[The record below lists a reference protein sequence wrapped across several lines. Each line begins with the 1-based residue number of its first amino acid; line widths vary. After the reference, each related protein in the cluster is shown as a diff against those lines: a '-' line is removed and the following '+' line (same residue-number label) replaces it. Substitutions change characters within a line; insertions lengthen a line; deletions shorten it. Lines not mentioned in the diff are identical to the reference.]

1 MKTSFWSEP
10 NNNLSVSSSFL
21 NKKFA
26 YNDRENKFMK
36 FYNQYLLDET
46 SWNNNSTIYDVNQ
59 MNFLNK
65 QNHDINNL
73 DNFFELLED
82 HSNLTNLDNTIS
94 IYHYSIPNTKLY
106 YPEPYIASPSF
117 MHTDMW
123 YIHILVY
130 QYWLWFM
137 FGALITIFFCLF
149 LITLRW
155 CNIRIRPKRETRGVS
170 RAKCGDLI
178 TACVPVSWATS
189 IIVTETTDAM
199 DYFDGSG
206 TTEFVVGIRAYQ
218 WGWEY
223 YYPKDIDLNYNIS
236 NNYSTFLGNSLK
248 YNPTTGTNLTI
259 NNFWKYYQNKTT
271 DNVVTPSHLLLLPDD
286 SNNIINKFLLSDFGY
301 NTKEES
307 VSFKNTK
314 MSSKFFTNDLINLP
328 FDNVN
333 KSSIVNKLVISEE
346 QFLSSYL
353 FGLKRQHNFL
363 NNQAS
368 LNNSATFF
376 DLNSLKKLYN
386 HNWNSNKSPL
396 KDTYSGFDSLFFNNP
411 NTLNKNKIN
420 SLLQTITNSK
430 QLSEDRGAEFS
441 SFFRNLLT
449 LFNNDSDK
457 KKFHQVLNKV
467 NSLRNTSY
475 NFENKLILSL
485 VQSEGDF
492 SSTNES
498 HINNFFNN
506 YNNNYQFD
514 ETFSTNRVILPS
526 EQNLKNFLNLS
537 PKDLNFNLSPYSN
550 EVENDF
556 LDNQYNFNKLNETE
570 YSFKSLTGSNNNLN
584 NLKASSLST
593 KFPLNKSPILSNRVN
608 LSWLNYDQ
616 PSDICDDNDVA
627 LIFQNDLK
635 DNSIPTSLSSIYW
648 ETFFSNSTKHLRLD
662 DLTKI
667 NSIETQFYLPFFTE
681 YYDYDFRNLQAIQLY
696 EDSYWDATYSP
707 YIYDE
712 YLDLKYNFIKP
723 RRFSKIDGY
732 FGSFLEKVDKII
744 KNEVIDISTETNN
757 NSNEVI
763 YPTMFYLEDSNQST
777 QLTSSNN
784 LINTAFSNLINP
796 FEDSYESLKY
806 LNQLYNLEDK
816 FFFMNNSFF
825 IQPHSHSYVS
835 NVSRSNYDEFSWYS
849 NLTSTNEINI
859 DTNLIQQLLNNED
872 VEDLDSLDN
881 DWLLD
886 PLNESDE
893 DIKSSSFI
901 SIRPYTKNSMVNYNA
916 MQKVFRS
923 RFEEGRSF
931 VKLKD
936 IALSESKQPFLN
948 SNKVAFERSIG
959 KEKINFYKINFYK
972 NNNLNYHNNFYSSFT
987 SLNFYFFDFPFLLSG
1002 KSDPSRYLWFDW
1014 YAKWGELAVQ
1024 PSSSAKYTI
1033 HGMPYFNK
1041 IFEYTNS
1048 NNDLINETENY
1059 LNRII
1064 KARKN
1069 YLAGWSY
1076 SPYLIFRNNNWY
1088 NISNKNNILLNNN
1101 KLTVTKNILINF
1113 NYYWYIRPFY
1123 FDLIKNFS
1131 VGFSNISSYSKTAI
1145 QPSTSSQSY
1154 YYNLNSLADIFT
1166 KREFLYREFFFKNNK
1181 IDSLPLFVCASPKN
1195 DLYQELKSSF
1205 LYIND
1210 IDNETES
1217 LHISLNKLQSYTN
1230 NTSNDILIK
1239 YLELYFNSNYFL
1251 NYLNHS
1257 ISSLL
1262 NNSYELKG
1270 NSNILLKNQ
1279 YRPIKKGISNMIKL
1293 HATGAIALP
1302 VEMRIQILASS
1313 KDVIHSWAIPSAG
1326 IKIDCVPG
1334 YSSHRITI
1342 FLSTGIFWGQ
1352 CMEICGRYH
1361 HWMPI
1366 VIYFMKRDLF
1376 FLWCTHFIFLN
1387 DTNKNWVIND
1397 RQGLDYLKPVSFN
1410 QLNWFDELLK

>member
-1 MKTSFWSEP
+1 MKTSPWLEHNLNFFLSTTSLEKGAVY
-10 NNNLSVSSSFL
+10 NNL
-21 NKKFA
+21 
-26 YNDRENKFMK
+26 ENESIK
-36 FYNQYLLDET
+36 FYRRYILDKT
-46 SWNNNSTIYDVNQ
+46 SWNSNSAIYDVTQ
-59 MNFLNK
+59 MNFLER
-65 QNHDINNL
+65 QNYDVENL

-82 HSNLTNLDNTIS
+82 RSNLINLDNTVS
-94 IYHYSIPNTKLY
+94 VYHYSIPNTKLY

-123 YIHILVY
+123 YVHILVY

-137 FGALITIFFCLF
+137 FGVLITIFFCLF

-199 DYFDGSG
+199 DYFDGAG

-223 YYPKDIDLNYNIS
+223 YYPKDIDLNYNVN
-236 NNYSTFLGNSLK
+236 NNYSVFLGNSLK
-248 YNPTTGTNLTI
+248 YNPTTSTNLTV
-259 NNFWKYYQNKTT
+259 NNFWKYYQNKNT
-271 DNVVTPSHLLLLPDD
+271 DSVITPSHLLLLPND

-301 NTKEES
+301 NTKDEP
-307 VSFKNTK
+307 VAFKNTK

-328 FDNVN
+328 FNNTN
-333 KSSIVNKLVISEE
+333 KSSIINKLTISEE

-363 NNQAS
+363 NNQSA
-368 LNNSATFF
+368 LNNSSTFF
-376 DLNSLKKLYN
+376 DLNSLKNLYEY
-386 HNWNSNKSPL
+386 NWNSNKN
-396 KDTYSGFDSLFFNNP
+396 THNTTHNGFSNLFFNDP
-411 NTLNKNKIN
+411 NTLTKSRFG
-420 SLLQTITNSK
+420 SLLQTINNSK
-430 QLSEDRGAEFS
+430 QILDGQNTEYF

-457 KKFHQVLNKV
+457 KKFIDTLSKT
-467 NSLRNTSY
+467 NSLHNMSY
-475 NFENKLILSL
+475 NFENKVLLSA

-492 SSTNES
+492 NSIDGSY
-498 HINNFFNN
+498 INNFFNN
-506 YNNNYQFD
+506 YNNNYQFN
-514 ETFSTNRVILPS
+514 ETFSTNRVILSS
-526 EQNLKNFLNLS
+526 EQNIQNFLNLH
-537 PKDLNFNLSPYSN
+537 PKDINFNSSPYSS
-550 EVENDF
+550 EMESDF
-556 LDNQYNFNKLNETE
+556 VNNQYNFNKLSETG
-570 YSFKSLTGSNNNLN
+570 YSAKDLAGSTNTLN
-584 NLKASSLST
+584 NLKLSASSIY
-593 KFPLNKSPILSNRVN
+593 FPLSKSPILSNKKN

-616 PSDICDDNDVA
+616 PSDILNDNSTA
-627 LIFQNDLK
+627 LILQNDLK
-635 DNSIPTSLSSIYW
+635 DNSIPTALSSIYW
-648 ETFFSNSTKHLRLD
+648 ETFFSNSSKHLRLN
-662 DLTKI
+662 DLTTI
-667 NSIETQFYLPFFTE
+667 SATEAQFYLPFFTE

-712 YLDLKYNFIKP
+712 YLSLKYNFVRP
-723 RRFSKIDGY
+723 HYFSKIDGY
-732 FGSFLEKVDKII
+732 FEFLIGKTSKIN
-744 KNEVIDISTETNN
+744 KNELIDINTTDSDNLN
-757 NSNEVI
+757 DAV
-763 YPTMFYLEDSNQST
+763 YPTVFYLEDSNQST
-777 QLTSSNN
+777 QLTSQNH
-784 LINTAFSNLINP
+784 LINVAFSSLINP

-816 FFFMNNSFF
+816 FFFTNSSFF
-825 IQPHSHSYVS
+825 IQPHTHSYVA
-835 NVSRSNYDEFSWYS
+835 NLSRSNYDDFSWYS
-849 NLTSTNEINI
+849 NSMPSNI
-859 DTNLIQQLLNNED
+859 ESADANSIQQLIGSEYI
-872 VEDLDSLDN
+872 EDLDSLNN
-881 DWLLD
+881 DWLSNT
-886 PLNESDE
+886 LNESDE
-893 DIKSSSFI
+893 YNKSSNLI

-972 NNNLNYHNNFYSSFT
+972 NNNLNYYNNFYSSFS

-1024 PSSSAKYTI
+1024 PSSSAKYAI

-1041 IFEYTNS
+1041 IFEYTNT
-1048 NNDLINETENY
+1048 NNDLMNETENY
-1059 LNRII
+1059 LNRIT
-1064 KARKN
+1064 KARKS

-1076 SPYLIFRNNNWY
+1076 APYLTFRNSNSY
-1088 NISNKNNILLNNN
+1088 TISNENSTLLNGN
-1101 KLTVTKNILINF
+1101 KLKTAKGILTNF
-1113 NYYWYIRPFY
+1113 NYYWYERSSRL
-1123 FDLIKNFS
+1123 DLIDNFS
-1131 VGFSNISSYSKTAI
+1131 VGFSNISSYGKIAV
-1145 QPSTSSQSY
+1145 QPSVSTQSY
-1154 YYNLNSLADIFT
+1154 FYNLNSLADIFT
-1166 KREFLYREFFFKNNK
+1166 KREFLYREFFLKNNK
-1181 IDSLPLFVCASPKN
+1181 IETLPLFVCASPKN

-1205 LYIND
+1205 LYLNS
-1210 IDNETES
+1210 IDGEIEENYQF
-1217 LHISLNKLQSYTN
+1217 LNNLNNFNRTTN
-1230 NTSNDILIK
+1230 TTLIK
-1239 YLELYFNSNYFL
+1239 YLELHFNSDYFL
-1251 NYLNHS
+1251 GFLKGSVTN
-1257 ISSLL
+1257 LL
-1262 NNSYELKG
+1262 DNSYEPKG

-1326 IKIDCVPG
+1326 VKIDCVPG

-1352 CMEICGRYH
+1352 CMEVCGRYH

-1387 DTNKNWVIND
+1387 DSTKNWVIND
-1397 RQGLDYLKPVSFN
+1397 RQGLDYLKPVSFS
-1410 QLNWFDELLK
+1410 QLDWFSELLL